1 MTHNQKTRGLQIIN
15 HILGLV
21 GLSYVFATGQYY
33 WLAIAFAFFVPTT
46 ILGINIG
53 FHRLLSHASFT
64 TYPYVKEVLSLIG
77 SITTIG
83 SPLAWTAVHRQH
95 HKHTETPEDPHSP
108 YLLGNWKAWFGFW
121 DTPRLNLRLVKDLR
135 KDPFQKFLH
144 KHYVSIIVTY
154 CILLALI
161 NPLLVIF
168 GYAIP
173 SCLTLH
179 ASSSIIVIAHRHG
192 YKTHNLGDDEARNSW
207 IANITSLGEGWH
219 NNHHAMPWKLTQGI
233 DKWQIDPPAWIIKKF
248 LAKDVVENLDKNEKV
263 YSN

>member
-1 MTHNQKTRGLQIIN
+1 MNLTHNQKVRGLQILN
-15 HILGLV
+15 HVLLLLGII
-21 GLSYVFATGQYY
+21 YVVYTGQYY
-33 WLAIAFAFFVPTT
+33 WLAISFAFFIPTT

-53 FHRLLSHASFT
+53 FHRLLSHRSFT
-64 TYPYVKEVLSLIG
+64 THPWIEKALSIIG

-95 HKHTETPEDPHSP
+95 HKHTETDEDPHSP
-108 YLLGNWKAWFGFW
+108 YVLGNLRAWFGFW
-121 DTPRLNLRLVKDLR
+121 DTPRFDPRIVKDLR
-135 KDPFQKFLH
+135 NSAFQKHLH
-144 KHYVSIIVTY
+144 KYYVSYIIVY
-154 CILLALI
+154 CAVLAAI
-161 NPLLVIF
+161 NPLLIIF

-192 YKTHNLGDDEARNSW
+192 YKTHDIGDDEARNSW

-233 DKWQIDPPAWIIKKF
+233 EKWQIDPPAWIIKNF
-248 LAKDVVENLDKNEKV
+248 LATSTVEDKPSKQN
-263 YSN
+263 